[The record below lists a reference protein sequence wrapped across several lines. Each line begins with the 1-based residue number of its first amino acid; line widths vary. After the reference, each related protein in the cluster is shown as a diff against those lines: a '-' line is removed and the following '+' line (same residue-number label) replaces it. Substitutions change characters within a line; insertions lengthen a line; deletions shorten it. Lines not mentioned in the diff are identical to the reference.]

1 MPEWERQVRI
11 VRILTLVVP
20 LAMILAA
27 VADYVDVVSS
37 LLRLDFR
44 GVGDALGF
52 GYGSGRANNVQRA
65 RMASQGTLSMYD
77 EFYAG
82 RNAAGTSDWRGGLT
96 WVGEA
101 GPELVR
107 LPQHAQIL
115 SNQESRALA
124 AGDQHIV
131 INVQGIEQLD
141 QVVRWY
147 TSMQTRERMR

>member
-1 MPEWERQVRI
+1 MDKGQLSNI
-11 VRILTLVVP
+11 QQLK
-20 LAMILAA
+20 
-27 VADYVDVVSS
+27 
-37 LLRLDFR
+37 
-44 GVGDALGF
+44 
-52 GYGSGRANNVQRA
+52 YGSGEYATSV
-65 RMASQGTLSMYD
+65 YD
-77 EFYAG
+77 DKTG
-82 RNAAGTSDWRGGLT
+82 RWIGNGYNATGNGYNATGNDNWRGGLT

-124 AGDQHIV
+124 GGDQHIV

>member
-1 MPEWERQVRI
+1 MS
-11 VRILTLVVP
+11 
-20 LAMILAA
+20 
-27 VADYVDVVSS
+27 Y
-37 LLRLDFR
+37 
-44 GVGDALGF
+44 
-52 GYGSGRANNVQRA
+52 
-65 RMASQGTLSMYD
+65 
-77 EFYAG
+77 
-82 RNAAGTSDWRGGLT
+82 NAAGTSDWRGGLT

-147 TSMQTRERMR
+147 KSMQTRERMR